1 MLIGPA
7 RDIQGLEMMPLG
19 PLNGKSFATSI
30 SPWIVTLDTLG
41 PFRVPGPAPE
51 SDLPSHL
58 QDSGDAHWSID
69 MKVEIQTG
77 ENTTVVSESKAQDL
91 HWSVR
96 QMCAHL
102 ASSGCGLQTGEVL
115 GTGTV
120 SGPTDRELGC
130 LLEITQGGKVPLT
143 LAGGEKR
150 AFLEDGDLVR
160 MSAVAGE
167 GVGFGEC
174 VGTLVKSEQ

>member
-1 MLIGPA
+1 MILA
-7 RDIQGLEMMPLG
+7 RDIQGLEMIPLG

-30 SPWIVTLDTLG
+30 SPWIVTLDALE

-51 SDLPSHL
+51 AELSAHL
-58 QDSGDAHWSID
+58 QDPGNAHWSID

-77 ENTTVVSESKAQDL
+77 GSTTLVSHSKAQEL
-91 HWSVR
+91 HWSVQ

-102 ASSGCGLQTGEVL
+102 ANSGCGLQTGELL

-120 SGPTDRELGC
+120 SGPTDEELGC

-143 LAGGEKR
+143 LTDGKKR
-150 AFLEDGDLVR
+150 TFLEDGDVVK
-160 MSAVAGE
+160 MSAVAAE

-174 VGTLVKSEQ
+174 VGMLVRSEQ